1 MEKTSDISGFYN
13 LSIEERLRIL
23 RDFCNLTDDEVK
35 LLKNTGA
42 LGLDIAN
49 RMIENVIG
57 VQHLPLGIATH
68 FLINGKEYFIPMAI
82 EEPSV
87 VAAASYAAKLA
98 RPGGGFKAE
107 ASDSLMIGQIQI
119 INIKD
124 IENAKKKIM
133 EKKEELIK
141 IANETN
147 PTLISYGGGAKDI
160 EIREINTIRGK
171 MLILHLIVNVADAM
185 GANIINTMCEAI
197 AKRIEDLTNGK
208 VRLRI
213 VSNLATKRIAK
224 AKAIWKKDVIGE
236 EVVEGVLDAYAFALA
251 DEYRA
256 TTHNKGIMN
265 GIDAVAL
272 ACSQDWR
279 AIEAG
284 AHAYA
289 SLSGRYLPLTKY
301 EKDEEGNLVGE
312 IELPLQVGI
321 VGGATRTN
329 EIAKIALKILGVS
342 SAKELAEVMASV
354 GLAQNFAAL
363 RALATEGIQRGHM
376 ELHARNLAIMAG
388 AKGNLIEKVVEI
400 MIKDGKI
407 SFENAKR
414 ILSEIE
420 KSKNF

>member
-13 LSIEERLRIL
+13 LSIEERIRIIK
-23 RDFCNLTDDEVK
+23 DFCNLNDEEIRII
-35 LLKNTGA
+35 KNTGA
-42 LGLDIAN
+42 LDLNTAN

-57 VQHLPLGIATH
+57 AQQLPLGIATH
-68 FLINGKEYFIPMAI
+68 FLINGKDYLIPMAI

-87 VAAASYAAKLA
+87 IAAASYAAKLA
-98 RPGGGFKAE
+98 RPGGGFI
-107 ASDSLMIGQIQI
+107 ASSSEPLMIGQIQL
-119 INIKD
+119 INIKNFEKAREK
-124 IENAKKKIM
+124 ILENKD
-133 EKKEELIK
+133 ELLK

-147 PTLISYGGGAKDI
+147 QTLIKYGGGAKDI
-160 EIREINTIRGK
+160 EVRELSTIRGR
-171 MLILHLIVNVADAM
+171 MLIIHLFVNVADAM
-185 GANIINTMCEAI
+185 GANIVNTMCEAI
-197 AKRIEDLTNGK
+197 GKRVEDLTNGK

-213 VSNLATKRIAK
+213 VSNLATKRIVK
-224 AKAIWKKDVIGE
+224 AKAIWKKDIVGE
-236 EVVEGVLDAYAFALA
+236 EVIEGVLDAYAFALA

-265 GIDAVAL
+265 GIDAIAL
-272 ACSQDWR
+272 ACAQDWR

-289 SLSGRYLPLTKY
+289 SLSGRYTPLTRY
-301 EKDEEGNLVGE
+301 EKDEEGNLIGE

-329 EIAKIALKILGVS
+329 EIAKIAFKILRVT

-376 ELHARNLAIMAG
+376 ELHARNIAIMAG
-388 AKGNLIEKVVEI
+388 AQGNLIDEIAEK
-400 MIKDGKI
+400 MIKEGNI
-407 SFENAKR
+407 SVENAKR
-414 ILSEIE
+414 ILNEIMKE
-420 KSKNF
+420 

>member
-1 MEKTSDISGFYN
+1 YN
-13 LSIEERLRIL
+13 LSIEERLKIL
-23 RDFCNLTDDEVK
+23 KDFCNLTDDDIN
-35 LLKNTGA
+35 LLKNAGA
-42 LGLDIAN
+42 LSLDIAN

-57 VQHLPLGIATH
+57 VQHLPFGIATH

-98 RPGGGFKAE
+98 RAGGGFIAK

-124 IENAKKKIM
+124 IENAKKKII

-141 IANETN
+141 MANETN

-160 EIREINTIRGK
+160 EVRELETIRGK

-197 AKRIEDLTNGK
+197 AKRIEELVEGK

-213 VSNLATKRIAK
+213 ISNLATKRIVRAK
-224 AKAIWKKDVIGE
+224 AVWKKEVVGE
-236 EVVEGVLDAYAFALA
+236 EVIEGVLDAYAFALA

-272 ACSQDWR
+272 ACAQDWR

-301 EKDEEGNLVGE
+301 RKDEEGNLVGE

-376 ELHARNLAIMAG
+376 ELHARNLAIMTG
-388 AKGNLIEKVVEI
+388 AKLNLVDKVVEI
-400 MIKDGKI
+400 MIKEGNI

-414 ILSEIE
+414 ILSEIQ
-420 KSKNF
+420 KSKNV